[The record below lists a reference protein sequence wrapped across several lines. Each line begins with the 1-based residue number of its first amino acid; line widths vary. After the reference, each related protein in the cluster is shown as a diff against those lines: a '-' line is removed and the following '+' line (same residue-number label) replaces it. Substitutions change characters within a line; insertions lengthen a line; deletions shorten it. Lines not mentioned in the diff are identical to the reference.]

1 MNLEKIKQNYSQ
13 METYQLVKLIDELDT
28 LREDVIPI
36 LKEELENRKEHEYVG
51 QIENKLAVKEE
62 EENLRFEDRVDIDAY
77 VSERLATGEAIESI
91 IDDLKSKGVDLVS
104 RTLDLT
110 LKQESRIDEMME
122 LAPSTGSDD
131 YFKEKYAMN
140 DDEVKILRDK
150 IKLKSK
156 NNIRLGL
163 FLIIVP
169 IALFIILGFRNIKVT
184 GFLSVGLI
192 TGIGKLST
200 GLNQKNKL

>member
-51 QIENKLAVKEE
+51 QIENKLTVKEE

-140 DDEVKILRDK
+140 DDEVKVLRDK

-163 FLIIVP
+163 FLIIIP
-169 IALFIILGFRNIKVT
+169 IVLFIILGFRNIKVT

>member
-163 FLIIVP
+163 FLIIIP